1 MARTSRLLAGA
12 VLTVIAASPFA
23 ATNAEAAPGF
33 VPHAAS
39 GPYPAC
45 SSKPSAAESEKAA
58 DVYRSGKIAFDEAD
72 YQTALDRFLDAY
84 KRDCAQHQL
93 LIVIS
98 RAHELKGEKAAAA
111 DALKLYLDRTKAE
124 GQATPDADT
133 HRRREAKLRAEAA
146 AAPAPSPTPAPTPAP
161 APTPVDS
168 DPTPSPTPSPAS
180 DERGHTVVPWIVV
193 GAGGL
198 AFTSGVILF
207 AIGGSN
213 FPEQCEKGSIV
224 LGVKGKCDDV
234 TDTTIN
240 ERAGSAQGA
249 QTAGFWSMVG
259 GALLVGGGLAWH
271 FLEPTGSR
279 GSAKSPLPPVTP
291 VFGPGF
297 AGASYSARF

>member
-12 VLTVIAASPFA
+12 VLTVIAATPFTARDA
-23 ATNAEAAPGF
+23 AAAPGF
-33 VPHAAS
+33 VPHPAS
-39 GPYPAC
+39 GPYQAC
-45 SSKPSAAESEKAA
+45 TSKPSATESEKAA

-98 RAHELKGEKAAAA
+98 RAHELKGDKAAAA
-111 DALKLYLDRTKAE
+111 DALKLYLDRMKAE
-124 GQATPDADT
+124 GQTPPDADT

-146 AAPAPSPTPAPTPAP
+146 AAPAPTPAPEPTPTPEPEAPAP
-161 APTPVDS
+161 APAAPAPV
-168 DPTPSPTPSPAS
+168 
-180 DERGHTVVPWIVV
+180 EEQGHTIYPWLVV

-198 AFTSGVILF
+198 AFTTGVLLF
-207 AIGGSN
+207 AVGGSN
-213 FPEQCEKGSIV
+213 FPSDQCDKGSVV
-224 LGVKGKCDDV
+224 LGVKGNCPRANDSGV
-234 TDTTIN
+234 E

-271 FLEPTGSR
+271 FLEPTGPR
-279 GSAKSPLPPVTP
+279 GSASAKGTGVTP
-291 VFGPGF
+291 LLGPGL